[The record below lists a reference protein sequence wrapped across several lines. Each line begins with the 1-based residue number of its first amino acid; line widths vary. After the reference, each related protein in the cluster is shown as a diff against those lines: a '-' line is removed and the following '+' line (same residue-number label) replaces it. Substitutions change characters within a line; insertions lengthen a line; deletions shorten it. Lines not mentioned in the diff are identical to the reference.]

1 MFYVKNER
9 PYKILNISKIGTT
22 ALPFPSLVFLLFW
35 SIVQT
40 QLMQKTDKK
49 LQKSFL
55 GKLSFMLMCCTEIN
69 SYGLKMYDL
78 QQ

>member
-1 MFYVKNER
+1 MFYVKTVR
-9 PYKILNISKIGTT
+9 PFKILNISKIGTT
-22 ALPFPSLVFLLFW
+22 ALPFPSLNFLLFW

-55 GKLSFMLMCCTEIN
+55 GKLSFMLMCCTVTN
-69 SYGLKMYDL
+69 SSRLKMHDL
-78 QQ
+78 R

>member
-1 MFYVKNER
+1 MFYVKNLR
-9 PYKILNISKIGTT
+9 PFKILNISKKGTT
-22 ALPFPSLVFLLFW
+22 ALPFPSLNFLLFW

-55 GKLSFMLMCCTEIN
+55 GKLSFMLMCCTERN
-69 SYGLKMYDL
+69 SYRLKMYYL
-78 QQ
+78 RQ